1 MEILPDGL
9 YVSGRLVESD
19 SADQV
24 SDARRHV
31 SQLLGLDHLAL
42 LVGSGYSTAIAK
54 ASSVDPVDMSMTAF
68 DLPFSEEVAEHA
80 RAAAASRGVE
90 ANLEDQ
96 LNAALTL
103 ASGLSVQGHDEAT
116 AWREAIESSLR
127 ELADGVLKMERG
139 IAQEIPALGGIRADV
154 QKLMIGF
161 VAGFGLR
168 GPSSDRLH
176 LFTTNY
182 DRLLELS
189 CDLAG
194 LRMTD
199 RFVGTVL
206 PRFLA
211 LHEHVDLHYP
221 ERRSAMPRPVAG
233 VVRVGKLHGSV
244 DWVQSGSDIVNTRL
258 PVGGDLPADGTGPL
272 MIYPNAMKDVETAQ
286 YPYAPMFRDFS
297 AAIARPQS
305 VLFTYGYGYGDGHIN
320 RVIEEMLSIPNTH
333 LCCVAFGD
341 ETGRIA
347 SFLDRLAAD
356 RWSLLLGP
364 QLASLDAFVRVLPE
378 RAVIGDSAPDAGA
391 S

>member
-1 MEILPDGL
+1 METLSDGL
-9 YVSGRLVESD
+9 YVGGRFIEGD
-19 SADQV
+19 GADQAT
-24 SDARRHV
+24 DARRHV

-42 LVGSGYSTAIAK
+42 LVGSGFSTAIAK
-54 ASSVDPVDMSMTAF
+54 ASSVDPVDMAMTTF
-68 DLPFSEEVAEHA
+68 DLPFSDEVAAHA
-80 RAAAASRGVE
+80 RAAAEARGVE

-103 ASGLSVQGHDEAT
+103 ASGLSVQGHDKAA

-127 ELADGVLKMERG
+127 ELAHSILEMERG
-139 IAQEIPALGGIRADV
+139 IIRRLPVLGGDGASV
-154 QKLMIGF
+154 QKLMIGL

-176 LFTTNY
+176 MFTTNY

-199 RFVGTVL
+199 RFVGAVL

-244 DWVQSGSDIVNTRL
+244 DWVQVGSDIVNTRL
-258 PVGGDLPADGTGPL
+258 PIGGNLPEDGTGPL

-286 YPYAPMFRDFS
+286 YPYAPLFRDFS

-347 SFLDRLAAD
+347 SFLDRLEAD
-356 RWSLLLGP
+356 RWSLLLGAK
-364 QLASLDAFVRVLPE
+364 LASLDAFVRLLPE
-378 RAVIGDSAPDAGA
+378 RAVIGDAPTVTGA
-391 S
+391 P